1 MKKSNLIYLLIFTIF
16 LSGCWDAQQP
26 ERMYYGFGLGI
37 DYKDGKY
44 EVYVQLISFANV
56 AKSQQENQDVR
67 QAEIG
72 YATGKDIDEAVNNLY
87 HSVDEV
93 IYWGHLTFVIFSEN
107 ALKNGNANSAID
119 VLTRLTEARYNTWVY
134 STDDD
139 LKELLVVTPILEK
152 GITLTKLGDPINTYK
167 QDSYIDLYSIRK
179 LIARL
184 HEPSYN
190 ANIPYVKITKIWE
203 TKDGLDNESKVD
215 GIAVVTPTGFQG
227 FIKGK
232 KADGLQWLSKKTKRT
247 NITTK
252 VNVSSE
258 GNDYLSFS
266 MREVNYKVEPVIN
279 GTDVKFDITIRASG
293 KLDGLQSN
301 INKKMIEKE
310 VAKQVKKEVM
320 DTFKAGLEMDVDVY
334 RLSEVL
340 YRKNVRL
347 WKQINQDGKVPL
359 NEDSIQIHFILE
371 KISSGRKE
379 FEETITK

>member
-1 MKKSNLIYLLIFTIF
+1 MF

-26 ERMYYGFGLGI
+26 ERMYYGFGLGV

-56 AKSQQENQDVR
+56 AKSQQENQNVR

-72 YATGKDIDEAVNNLY
+72 YGTGKDIDEAVNNLY

-93 IYWGHLTFVIFSEN
+93 IYWGHLTFVIFGEN
-107 ALKNGNANSAID
+107 VLKNGNINSVID
-119 VLTRLTEARYNTWVY
+119 ILTRLSEARYNTWVY
-134 STDDD
+134 ATDDH
-139 LKELLVVTPILEK
+139 LEELLITTPLLEK

-179 LIARL
+179 LITRL
-184 HEPSYN
+184 HEPSYT
-190 ANIPYVKITKIWE
+190 ANIPYIKIAKNWK
-203 TKDGLDNESKVD
+203 TKDGIDDASNVN

-232 KADGLQWLSKKTKRT
+232 KADGLQWLSKKTIRT
-247 NITTK
+247 NLTTK
-252 VNVSSE
+252 INVASE

-266 MREVNYKVEPVIN
+266 MRHISSKVVPVIN

-301 INKKMIEKE
+301 ITKNMIEKE

-340 YRKNVRL
+340 YRKNVKL
-347 WKQINQDGKVPL
+347 WKQINQNGKVPL

-379 FEETITK
+379 FDETITK

>member
-1 MKKSNLIYLLIFTIF
+1 MKKRNLIYLLIFTIF
-16 LSGCWDAQQP
+16 LSGCWDAHQP
-26 ERMYYGFGLGI
+26 ERMYYGFGLGV

-56 AKSQQENQDVR
+56 AKSQSENQDVR

-72 YATGKDIDEAVNNLY
+72 YATGRDIDEAVNNLY

-93 IYWGHLTFVIFSEN
+93 IYWGHLTFIILGEN
-107 ALKNGNANSAID
+107 VLKNGNVNSVID
-119 VLTRLTEARYNTWVY
+119 ILTRLSEARYNTWVY
-134 STDDD
+134 ATDDH
-139 LKELLVVTPILEK
+139 LKELLITTPLLEK
-152 GITLTKLGDPINTYK
+152 GITLTKLGDPTNTYK

-190 ANIPYVKITKIWE
+190 ANIPYVKIANNWE
-203 TKDGLDNESKVD
+203 TKDGIDKESDVN

-232 KADGLQWLSKKTKRT
+232 KADGLQWLAKKTKRT

-252 VNVSSE
+252 VNVASE

-266 MREVNYKVEPVIN
+266 MRHISSKVVPVIN

-301 INKKMIEKE
+301 ITKKMIEKE

-340 YRKNVRL
+340 YRKNVKL

-359 NEDSIQIHFILE
+359 TEDSIQIHFILD